1 MSVHLSPLTAQ
12 RLPRVSLHKGWR
24 QVLREPNAALDLEG
38 LDTLEDEMLPDL
50 DEDKMDDD
58 QRQEPNDPPQATP
71 AQTTKL
77 KTEVKEEDAKPNQ
90 SLALELE
97 MEETYPDAC
106 DSPGW
111 EVIEAIVPAPEKRKP
126 AEPSAVEE
134 SKKAEEIEAEKTEA
148 GTTAKPA
155 EPSAVEES
163 KKAEEIEAEKT
174 EAGTTA
180 KPAEPPAVE
189 ESKKAEEIEAEKTE
203 AGTTAKP
210 AEPSAVEESKKA
222 EVIEAE
228 KTEAGTTAKPAEPS
242 AVEESKKAEEI
253 ASVEAAASAEAEK
266 TGNGA
271 GGKDSGEAGGTLAP
285 AGVTTAKEAEPSAV
299 EKSKKAEGLTLPKA
313 APSAEGEKTGNGG
326 GKDSGEAAATPA
338 AGGVTTAKSAE
349 PSAKQGAGA
358 LDESNPKGAEAS
370 VSDGFEQ
377 QGLAT
382 AKKKDI
388 RSLETVFFVHHWVTA
403 LASLSK
409 HCFLLCICH
418 LLIDRRALTSQV
430 WLLTFLLRR
439 HHRQCVHLQLRLR
452 QAQAQAQARFA
463 RTDSERMDF

>member
-24 QVLREPNAALDLEG
+24 QGLREPNAALDLEG

-106 DSPGW
+106 DSPGC

-126 AEPSAVEE
+126 AEPS
-134 SKKAEEIEAEKTEA
+134 
-148 GTTAKPA
+148 
-155 EPSAVEES
+155 
-163 KKAEEIEAEKT
+163 
-174 EAGTTA
+174 
-180 KPAEPPAVE
+180 AVE

>member
-24 QVLREPNAALDLEG
+24 QGLREPNAALDLEG

-106 DSPGW
+106 DSPGC

-134 SKKAEEIEAEKTEA
+134 SKKAEE
-148 GTTAKPA
+148 
-155 EPSAVEES
+155 
-163 KKAEEIEAEKT
+163 
-174 EAGTTA
+174 
-180 KPAEPPAVE
+180 
-189 ESKKAEEIEAEKTE
+189 
-203 AGTTAKP
+203 
-210 AEPSAVEESKKA
+210 
-222 EVIEAE
+222 IEAE